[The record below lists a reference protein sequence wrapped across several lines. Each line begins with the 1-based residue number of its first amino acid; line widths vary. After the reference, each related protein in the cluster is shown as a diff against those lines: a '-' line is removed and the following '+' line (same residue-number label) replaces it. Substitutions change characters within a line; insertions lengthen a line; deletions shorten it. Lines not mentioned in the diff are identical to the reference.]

1 MQKGFLFP
9 AMAEYA
15 VFIQGLSDA
24 LEDVSQLPERT
35 KRAIALT
42 IPRITQRARTEAS
55 RRMRAQI
62 NWTASY
68 LGDKL
73 RMKIDT
79 GENYEGTIST
89 TFRPTSLAQ
98 FASGSKQPWTQ
109 AKRLHVGQASFTT
122 LNNPLLFVPLRAGK
136 AAITEDNRN
145 IGLAVR
151 LKDGETIK
159 GKYKVKPISKGLYL
173 LYGPSASQV
182 FYTVAEDLVP
192 DVAEWL
198 GAEYTRQMNRKDL

>member
-1 MQKGFLFP
+1 
-9 AMAEYA
+9 MAEYA

-42 IPRITQRARTEAS
+42 IPRVTQRARTEAS

-68 LGDKL
+68 LNDKL
-73 RMKIDT
+73 TMKIET
-79 GENYEGTIST
+79 GETYEGVIST

-98 FASGSKQPWTQ
+98 FASGSKQPWSL
-109 AKRLHVGQASFTT
+109 AKRLHVGEASFRT
-122 LNNPLLFVPLRAGK
+122 LQNPLLFVPLRRGTAP
-136 AAITEDNRN
+136 ITEDNRN

-159 GKYKVKPISKGLYL
+159 GKYKVRPISKGLYL
-173 LYGPSASQV
+173 LFGPSSSQV
-182 FYTVAEDLVP
+182 FYTVAEDLIP
-192 DVAEWL
+192 DVSEWL
-198 GAEYTRQMNRKDL
+198 DAEFARQLNRKDL